1 MIVAVEGSIFKK
13 EMTFVYIKLS
23 SGLTYKV
30 FISLFTYSKL
40 SEEKVSLHVSQIIR
54 EDQHSLYGFWDEREK
69 KVFDTLIKLS
79 GIGPSTAL
87 AVCSTLSPEDFSKA
101 LLTQN
106 VDAFKMVPGIGPK
119 SAKRILV
126 ELGDFSLQLHP
137 ESNPQGSMLEA
148 SMALESLGFKKEMIR
163 KVLATCQASD
173 TQSLIKE
180 ALQKLS

>member
-1 MIVAVEGSIFKK
+1 MIVGIEGKVIKK
-13 EMTFVYIKLS
+13 EVTAVHLKLS

-30 FISLFTYSKL
+30 FISLFTLGKIV
-40 SEEKVSLHVSQIIR
+40 EDTIALHVTHIIR
-54 EDQHSLYGFWDEREK
+54 EDQQSLYGFWDEREK

-87 AVCSTLSPEDFSKA
+87 AVCSTLTPDDFAQA
-101 LLTQN
+101 LVNQN
-106 VDAFKMVPGIGPK
+106 IDAFKMVPGIGPK

-126 ELGDFSLQLHP
+126 ELSDFSLQLHH
-137 ESNPQGSMLEA
+137 EASPQGSMLEA
-148 SMALESLGFKKEMIR
+148 SMALESLGFKKESVK
-163 KVLATCQASD
+163 KVLSTCKMSD

>member
-1 MIVAVEGSIFKK
+1 MIVAIEGIVSKK
-13 EMTFVYIKLS
+13 ELTFVHIKLTN
-23 SGLTYKV
+23 GLTYKV
-30 FISLFTYSKL
+30 YISLFTSSKL
-40 SEEKVSLHVSQIIR
+40 TDATVSLHVTQIIR

-87 AVCSTLSPEDFSKA
+87 AVCSTLSPDDFAKA

-106 VDAFKMVPGIGPK
+106 MDAFKMVPGIGPK

-126 ELGDFSLQLHP
+126 ELSDFSLQLHS
-137 ESNPQGSMLEA
+137 EATPQGSMLEA
-148 SMALESLGFKKEMIR
+148 SMALESLGFKKESIK
-163 KVLATCQASD
+163 KVLSTCSAVD
-173 TQSLIKE
+173 TQTLIKE

>member
-1 MIVAVEGSIFKK
+1 MIVAIEGSISKK

>member
-1 MIVAVEGSIFKK
+1 MIVAIEGIVSKK
-13 EMTFVYIKLS
+13 EMTFVHIKLS

-30 FISLFTYSKL
+30 FISLFTHSKIIEH
-40 SEEKVSLHVSQIIR
+40 SVALHVTQIIR

-87 AVCSTLSPEDFSKA
+87 AVCSTLSPDDFAKA
-101 LLTQN
+101 LVTQN
-106 VDAFKMVPGIGPK
+106 IDAFKMVPGIGPK

-126 ELGDFSLQLHP
+126 ELGDFSLQLQA
-137 ESNPQGSMLEA
+137 EATPQGSMLEA
-148 SMALESLGFKKEMIR
+148 SMALESLGFKKESIK
-163 KVLATCQASD
+163 KVLSTCNAHD